1 MPAFRF
7 EAIDAQGKTQRGVI
21 DAESARGA
29 RGALRTQ
36 GLTPLVVELAGRFTS
51 GSGATGSSAGSAAN
65 GDLQGKRLRLAFGKR
80 LSAREQ
86 GLFTRQLASL
96 LVAGLPLG
104 EALGVLSEQ
113 SERDY
118 VRELIA
124 AIRADVLAG
133 QSMAGALALHPR
145 DFPDIYRALV
155 SAGEHTG
162 QLGLVLTRLADYVEQ
177 RNALRQKIQL
187 AFTYP
192 VVVTLIAIGIVSF
205 LLSYV
210 VPQVVSVFSNNKQAL
225 PTITVIVLALSDFF
239 RHYWWAMLSA
249 VIVIGWIVRK
259 VLRRPAARL
268 AFDQWLLTA
277 PLAGRLVRGYN
288 TVRFASTL
296 GILTA
301 AGVPILRALQAAGE
315 TLNNKAMR
323 QVVDDA
329 IVRVREGTALS
340 RALQGTRTF
349 PPVLVHLIRSG
360 EATGD
365 VTTMLDRAA
374 NGEAQ
379 ELERR
384 TMFLTTLLEPL
395 LILAMGGIVLVI
407 VLAVM
412 MPIIQLNQMVQ

>member
-7 EAIDAQGKTQRGVI
+7 EAIDAAGKSQRGVI
-21 DAESARGA
+21 EAESARGA
-29 RGALRTQ
+29 RGNLRAQ
-36 GLTPLVVELAGRFTS
+36 GLTPLTVEPAGRDNRNARS
-51 GSGATGSSAGSAAN
+51 
-65 GDLQGKRLRLAFGKR
+65 QRLSLGRKM
-80 LSAREQ
+80 SAREQ
-86 GLFTRQLASL
+86 ALFTRQLASL
-96 LVAGLPLG
+96 LIAGLPLDEG
-104 EALGVLSEQ
+104 LSVLSDQ
-113 SERDY
+113 AERDY
-118 VRELIA
+118 IRELVA
-124 AIRADVLAG
+124 AIRAEVVSG
-133 QSMAGALALHPR
+133 QSFAGSLAQHPR

-162 QLGLVLTRLADYVEQ
+162 KLGLVLGRLADYIEQ

-192 VVVTLIAIGIVSF
+192 AVVTLVAMGIVSF

-210 VPQVVSVFSNNKQAL
+210 VPQVVNVFASSKQAL
-225 PTITVIVLALSDFF
+225 PLITILMLALSNFL
-239 RHYWWAMLSA
+239 RAWWWAVLFGLVA
-249 VIVIGWIVRK
+249 LGWLCKQI
-259 VLRRPAARL
+259 LAMPGPRL
-268 AFDQWLLTA
+268 GFDQWLLGA
-277 PLAGRLVRGYN
+277 PLIGKLVRGYN

-296 GILTA
+296 AILSA

-315 TLNNKAMR
+315 TLSNSAMR
-323 QVVDDA
+323 RVIDDA

-340 RALQGTRTF
+340 RALAGTRTF

-374 NGEAQ
+374 EGEAR

-395 LILAMGGIVLVI
+395 LILLMGGIVLVI